1 MRELDTRKRL
11 KNKLAL
17 VGFASTTRLQAP
29 FDDPDY
35 EIWTVNEAGN
45 IAIDAFKWVKRFDR
59 LFQIHPRWDF
69 SRKNNGNDPNHFAW
83 LRNVED
89 VCGMCSGTG
98 KLVDKDC
105 PACDNGTYF
114 PLESRKFPK
123 VIYMQEEYADIPN
136 SVKYPL
142 EEMVSLNPSG
152 KYFDS
157 SLAYMVMLASTMGYQ
172 EIFIVGFEMAAQS
185 EYFYQRANF
194 EYLIGLLSAR
204 GQVFRFPKETSLLK
218 GPLYGYENMKTG
230 YRQQLDMRIAIL
242 NNELS
247 THNMEL
253 AKVEGELRVWKK
265 FEETSPRTP
274 IGEEQFQEVQKR
286 YGKLLGLVNIVKGA
300 TYETEN
306 LRKLYDTYF
315 VADALD
321 GRTTVREDTDK
332 YVKTTYGAK

>member
-1 MRELDTRKRL
+1 MKVEKRF
-11 KNKLAL
+11 KDKLAL

-29 FDDPDY
+29 FDDDEY

-45 IAIDAFKWVKRFDR
+45 IAIPAFSWVKRFDR
-59 LFQIHPRWDF
+59 LFQMHPRWDF
-69 SRKNNGNDPNHFAW
+69 SRKNNGNDPNHFSW
-83 LRNVED
+83 LRNIEE
-89 VCGMCSGTG
+89 VCAMCGGTA
-98 KLVDKDC
+98 KFNNADC
-105 PACDNGTYF
+105 PACDKGLYR
-114 PLESRKFPK
+114 PLESRSWPK
-123 VIYMQEEYADIPN
+123 VIYMQEAHEDIPN

-142 EEMVSLNPSG
+142 EEMIALNPMG
-152 KYFDS
+152 EYFDS
-157 SLAYMVMLASTMGYQ
+157 SLAYMVMLASTMGYK

-204 GQVFRFPKETSLLK
+204 GQKFRFPAETTLLK
-218 GPLYGYENMKTG
+218 GPLYGYKNMKTG

-242 NNELS
+242 NNELAQHS
-247 THNMEL
+247 AEL
-253 AKVEGELRVWKK
+253 GKMEGELRVWKDFANDFPDK
-265 FEETSPRTP
+265 LSEAQT
-274 IGEEQFQEVQKR
+274 K

-300 TYETEN
+300 VYETEN

-332 YVKTTYGAK
+332 YVKTTYSAK